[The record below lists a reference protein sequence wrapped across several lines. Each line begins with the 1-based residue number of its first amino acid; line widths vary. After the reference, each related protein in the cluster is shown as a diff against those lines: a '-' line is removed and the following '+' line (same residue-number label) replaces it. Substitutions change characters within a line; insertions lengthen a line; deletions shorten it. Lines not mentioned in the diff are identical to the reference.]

1 MLHGKSVIAVPP
13 GATIREQ
20 LEIRG
25 MNQREF
31 AKEWG

>member
-25 MNQREF
+25 MNSESLQ
-31 AKEWG
+31 KEWG